1 MGLPKTE
8 SFGNPSSHE
17 SMAHPTS
24 LGFLSVHPFVRAT
37 VADKLKG
44 VILGAALGDC
54 IGLYTG

>member
-1 MGLPKTE
+1 MSSLDGL
-8 SFGNPSSHE
+8 
-17 SMAHPTS
+17 A
-24 LGFLSVHPFVRAT
+24 FLTLHPFVRAP